1 MLYNSLQQIYRMF
14 YVTGF
19 CCFKFQITRG
29 IKVTDYWETI
39 PI

>member
-19 CCFKFQITRG
+19 CCFKFQITRS